1 MSMQW
6 ASLDA
11 FLQMG
16 GHGRF
21 VWGSYG
27 VTLVLMVAEIIIV
40 RRRLRRAEQGAA
52 LAQGDYQ

>member
-1 MSMQW
+1 MQW

-27 VTLVLMVAEIIIV
+27 VTLVLMVAEIILV
-40 RRRLRRAEQGAA
+40 RRRLRRAEQGAGQ
-52 LAQGDYQ
+52 AQGEH

>member
-1 MSMQW
+1 MQW

-27 VTLVLMVAEIIIV
+27 VTLVLMVAEIILV
-40 RRRLRRAEQGAA
+40 RRRLRRAEHNVALTQGEH
-52 LAQGDYQ
+52 

>member
-1 MSMQW
+1 MQW
-6 ASLDA
+6 ASFDA

-27 VTLVLMVAEIIIV
+27 VTLVRMVAEIIIV
-40 RRRLRRAEQGAA
+40 RRRLRRAEQSAA